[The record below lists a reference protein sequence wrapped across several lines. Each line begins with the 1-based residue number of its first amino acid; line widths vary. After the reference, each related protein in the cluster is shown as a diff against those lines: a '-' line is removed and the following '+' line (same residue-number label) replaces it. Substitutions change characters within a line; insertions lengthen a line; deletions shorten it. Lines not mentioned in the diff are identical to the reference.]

1 MIRGILL
8 NRRDNSAW
16 MRDFYTKIIMGAF
29 NRLTMPELLNI
40 CVEYLNNLYSG
51 TIEAKQ
57 LTLTKKVGDVADYK
71 IRLFSDD
78 DKKMQKRLESLDLYD
93 PRIKF
98 DSVRFVLNKYIA
110 KEDIEKYSA
119 IHPLEYQTV
128 QEYIMKALPGQ
139 IQLAEKLRARGMRV
153 DVGER
158 LRYLILDQSSKG
170 LKGKV
175 SEKLEEL
182 IYYMENSAYLK
193 IDYNYYT
200 SLAVNPIDEIFD
212 IFQTEKDKNPFKK
225 MYKARENY
233 HKVVQQMKNLFSPK
247 VVLVD

>member
-1 MIRGILL
+1 
-8 NRRDNSAW
+8 

-29 NRLTMPELLNI
+29 NRLTLPELVNI

-51 TIEAKQ
+51 RIEPKQ

-71 IRLFSDD
+71 IRVFSDD

-93 PRIKF
+93 PRVKF
-98 DSVRFVLNKYIA
+98 DIIRLILNKYIA
-110 KEDIEKYSA
+110 KEDIEHYSSK
-119 IHPLEYQTV
+119 HPLEYQTV

-139 IQLAEKLRARGMRV
+139 VQLAEKLRNRGMRV
-153 DVGER
+153 DIGER
-158 LRYLILDQSSKG
+158 LRFLIVDQSSKG

-182 IYYMENSAYLK
+182 VYYMENSRYLK
-193 IDYNYYT
+193 IDHNYYT
-200 SLAVNPIDEIFD
+200 SLAVNPMDEIFA
-212 IFQTEKDKNPFKK
+212 IFQTSKDVNPFKK

-233 HKVVQQMKNLFSPK
+233 HKVVQQLKNLFSPK
-247 VVLVD
+247 VVLLDK